1 MSGMSATGQTIIKRV
16 DLLAQYRDMK
26 QEIDAAVARVLASG
40 HYVLGT
46 EVELFE
52 QEFAQYL
59 GASAAVGVAD
69 GTRAIAMALRTL
81 GVSTSDEV
89 ITTPLTAI
97 PTIGAIIECG
107 ARPVFVDIDPDTY
120 LLDIDRVPAA
130 ITSRTRAIVPVHLF
144 GNMVDIPRL
153 RHVVPPSVAIV
164 EDAAQAHG
172 SCLDGVKAGNF
183 GDLATFSFYPTK
195 NLGGYGDGGAIVSPD
210 GRFVAEIKLIRNHGM
225 SDKDTCCTPGF
236 NSRLDELQAAMLRV
250 KLPRL
255 DATNQAR
262 GERARQYLAG
272 LPAELFCHQRISNN
286 VDTNW
291 HVFETRFLGG
301 RNALVD
307 FLDRGG
313 IQTNVYYVIP
323 HHLQPALRH
332 LGYKRGDLP
341 NLELVCEQA
350 IALPLYPEI
359 PPRTVQQVIDAIR
372 QFVDQASIRPTARLA
387 GQTS

>member
-1 MSGMSATGQTIIKRV
+1 MRATGETIIKRV
-16 DLLAQYRDMK
+16 DLLAQYREMK
-26 QEIDAAVARVLASG
+26 QEIDAAIARVLASG
-40 HYVLGT
+40 HYTLGK
-46 EVELFE
+46 ELELFE
-52 QEFAQYL
+52 QEFAAYL

-69 GTRAIAMALRTL
+69 GTRAIAIALRAL

-89 ITTPLTAI
+89 ITTPFTAI

-107 ARPVFVDIDPDTY
+107 ARPVFVDIDPDTF
-120 LLDIDRVPAA
+120 LLDIDRVSAA

-144 GNMVDIPRL
+144 GNVVDIPRL
-153 RHVVPPSVAIV
+153 RRVVPPSVAIV

-172 SCLDGVKAGNF
+172 SRLHGVKAGNF

-210 GRFVAEIKLIRNHGM
+210 GRFAAEIKVIRNHGM
-225 SDKDTCCTPGF
+225 SDKDTCRMPGF
-236 NSRLDELQAAMLRV
+236 NSRLDELQAATLRV

-255 DATNQAR
+255 DAMNQVR

-272 LPAELFCHQRISNN
+272 LPAELFYHQRIPNN

-291 HVFETRFLGG
+291 HVFETRFLGD

-307 FLDRGG
+307 FLDRTG

-332 LGYKRGDLP
+332 LGYNRGDLP
-341 NLELVCEQA
+341 NLELVCGQA

-359 PPRTVQQVIDAIR
+359 PPSTIQQVIDAIC
-372 QFVDQASIRPTARLA
+372 QFVDEASNHPTARLA